1 MNLLD
6 PEEGLPRRTRHIA
19 NTHLDVP
26 LRPGF
31 LEEGAEYL
39 LGLRPTFPRKR
50 EKSSLDSLQPYIIKN
65 KPLITDYSY
74 LFPILWREVQNLQP
88 TTSCQRLFMKVLSV
102 AWGLLISQILSLA
115 SFASNLTP
123 PEKKE
128 LKHHGHLSRLYYL
141 RYVLEGGVRWSGELD
156 HNPSAFYS
164 EDWKQT
170 SEEVAIWNSQ
180 KRVHVY
186 ASRDFFLIATARDQF
201 LITRDMFLCLSD
213 TLSSRFLCLL
223 AADLTDCIPSP
234 SIPEYSLVYRTF
246 DWGDDILA
254 RFGNE
259 GYRLIGMWEPLCL
272 GVMQKMTPDDLTDNF
287 QFWLEMSHDFLT
299 ALPGQDITRHLA
311 QVSSLLEET
320 FQQSPS
326 HLAQLYGLY
335 RLWGHPV
342 VNSQKGIS
350 KLKVVACSP
359 KAIDFNRAMQVACKA
374 KEIFALRFRKTH
386 RHWPKMDISELT
398 EGSHLKK
405 CIDNNWPVTI
415 RHPDYSLLDWHYVRF
430 EQSFEISEKVD
441 LTAFISD
448 KALSLTRPELKE
460 AVESLRCIGFA
471 WKRSVLYQ
479 WLSTE
484 FEGPK
489 EFLERIGKN
498 GFPEGENV
506 VGVCPKERELK
517 IEPRLFG
524 LLTLSKRM
532 YVVLTEALLAEHLL
546 PYYEEITMM
555 DDYLTLLKKIHRQT
569 SDPEHTANRKNLFT
583 VLDFEKWNSNM
594 RKEETEELFTMFDQL
609 FGLTNVFTRS
619 HEMFETSYL
628 YLADG
633 SYLPHFYSSS
643 ELREDASCWTEHLG
657 GIEGL
662 RQKGWTIF
670 TVALI
675 RLIAD
680 QHDIEISL
688 MGQGDNQVLKCSF
701 PATMTNEEIKMKHQ
715 KFLDHLFSEFG
726 LVGPPLK
733 KSETWT
739 TSNLFIYGKFPVLK
753 GVPLPMSLKRV
764 CRMFRLS
771 NEGFP
776 TLESSLASIF
786 TNVIAATLSDHHGAI
801 PYFCGVLEAA
811 SALILGSSHSMIGG
825 NPLINEVQTSHLKVV
840 IPDGEGGQLSAVHE
854 MSRAQRKSVLN
865 WSEDLLTAM
874 LIFPR
879 SWGGFSIQMFGD
891 LASKGFPDPATLG
904 CSLLKKLL
912 PHVSRGVRKMIKN
925 MLSPRLNPALSPLML
940 CKDPV
945 SLNLFHPSSP
955 SEVIRGLVSN
965 MLYQAEWI
973 KNAQIRSFLNMAFS
987 KQDQLADY
995 LFQMRPLNP
1004 RVAHEVL
1011 EGTIYGRANK
1021 ILTQLNKTNTMVRM
1035 AKHTKGQLM
1044 TDRLRRAEANYF
1056 KSVLISLWTCGE
1068 DVWRESTCSSQW
1080 TQHLRDKGWKTKI
1093 TGVTVASP
1101 FEAFTCHATQ
1111 KVDCLTAGH
1120 PNPDSGYIICRF
1132 SDRAHMVD
1140 ARLAKDL
1147 GGIIPYLGGRTNEKV
1162 QSRGKTEAMTSN
1174 PLLKIPLK
1182 LQTLVGWGVEEDS
1195 TFHRLLKRLVEAVSD
1210 WDPSVFIPEFSDIS
1224 GSLEHRFAD
1233 SSTTHGGTISILYT
1247 RPSYIYLSTDTL
1259 IKYCRGSTNAN
1270 LHFQALFSSIIY
1282 FQSLMLDLANP
1293 LPSSLFHYHEECLQ
1307 CISPIFEF
1315 FLQLPPPPVPLS
1327 DLVPSDKENP
1337 FCWVSGP
1344 PKLRTSRGSQYPS
1357 IDPNALG
1364 EERLRRLFSYKAGG
1378 EAFRQIRL
1386 WAREIGDENPIARYQ
1401 TSFALPWMYKCDP
1414 ILLLESIAV
1423 HMTSMIL
1430 RDKRDLLRDTSSRR
1444 TLEAVLE
1451 GINAWPASAFSSLAP
1466 MMSRSSLV
1474 RHMVGPPYFVSPPVA
1489 TPPSLKECCAAIK
1502 QAVVDILVQITFH
1515 NYNPPGFSYISR
1527 VGDPSDPDCHPTSL
1541 KIAEDFLLSWRTWNK
1556 ENAASLKIWSQALV
1570 VSMKSQDLGVLES
1583 PQDMMVQALGAIPS
1597 YVTREEK
1604 SSFLQKFSH
1613 LNPILREGVDLLS
1626 KRLSEFSASQDLAMP
1641 ILTTTELSYETS
1653 VLALLSD
1660 HYLLETDSEL
1670 LEDPV
1675 GPVYEVTPG
1684 DDWSLIYKPGGGATI
1699 GPYKILSLMMALR
1712 SLTFSVIASFGD
1724 GAGGFLST
1732 LGRIY
1737 PNAKLFYNSLI
1748 TPQQSLPQSLPDFVP
1763 VALLPYPDLVERLI
1777 RLKMTLEL
1785 PSDVLLKD
1793 YPMSLRLNV
1802 DHSFDLITC
1811 DAELGYENPRKRG
1824 LLLANQMLMIAH
1836 LMNCSTLIFKTF
1848 SWDFELLDRQ
1858 ISILL
1863 QRFRLISVVRSKFS
1877 NQHNTELYLVCRSA
1891 RLGAEPRDLYD
1902 QLALGRCILRLNS
1915 EGRSQLSQVS
1925 EYQSI
1930 WSSRFPTETS
1940 YLAYTEALQTD
1951 WTRFSKES
1959 LLNKFVGYRRHFST
1973 YHEVYFPETIMYH
1986 LLRTF
1991 NPVKGQQYKSR
2002 DRTRRNILTQG
2013 ALSWAWI
2020 SLSSWFFYGAA
2031 LYRWENPLQH
2041 IRKSSLLVFRNHRG
2055 NTVLMVSWAHEE
2067 LLNKLLQAGKILSYY
2082 PSKDF
2087 LYGPSLK
2094 KALKVGAVLFER
2106 RERTLFPLDW
2116 GLPSVTFRPEPK
2128 GVKTVFRSIWYPEH
2142 LPVLQAI
2149 DHLGIPFSSSSQE
2162 DLGPSLRALGASL
2175 DEEDDLAE
2183 ERRRLDTNPD
2193 EIDVLA
2199 AIAPL

>member
-31 LEEGAEYL
+31 LEEGADYL

-50 EKSSLDSLQPYIIKN
+50 EKGSLDSLSPYVLKT

-74 LFPILWREVQNLQP
+74 LFPIFWREVQFLQP

-115 SFASNLTP
+115 SFASNLDP
-123 PEKKE
+123 PERKD
-128 LKHHGHLSRLYYL
+128 LRHHGHLARLYYL
-141 RYVLEGGVRWSGELD
+141 RYVMEGGIRWSGELD

-170 SEEVAIWNSQ
+170 SQEVAIWNNQ
-180 KRVHVY
+180 KRIHVY
-186 ASRDFFLIATARDQF
+186 ASRDFFLVATARDQF

-213 TLSSRFLCLL
+213 TISSRFLCLL
-223 AADLTDCIPSP
+223 AADLTDCIPTP
-234 SIPEYSLVYRTF
+234 SIPEYSLISKAF

-272 GVMQKMTPDDLTDNF
+272 GVMQKMTPDELTDNL

-299 ALPGQDITRHLA
+299 ALPGQDISQHLA
-311 QVSSLLEET
+311 QVSCLLEET
-320 FQQSPS
+320 FLKSPS

-350 KLKVVACSP
+350 KLKTVACTP

-386 RHWPKMDISELT
+386 RHWPKMDVSKLT
-398 EGSHLKK
+398 EGSHLRK
-405 CIDNNWPVTI
+405 CVENNWPVTI
-415 RHPDYSLLDWHYVRF
+415 RHPDYSLLDWHYVKL
-430 EQSFEISEKVD
+430 EQNFEISEKVD

-489 EFLERIGKN
+489 EFLNRIGTQ
-498 GFPEGENV
+498 GFPEEENV

-517 IEPRLFG
+517 LEPRLFG

-609 FGLTNVFTRS
+609 FGLENVFTRS

-633 SYLPHFYSSS
+633 SYLPHFYTST
-643 ELREDASCWTEHLG
+643 ELREDASCWTEHYG

-701 PATMTNEEIKMKHQ
+701 PASMTNQEIKERHQ

-733 KSETWT
+733 RSETWT
-739 TSNLFIYGKFPVLK
+739 TSNLFIYGKFPVLQ

-786 TNVIAATLSDHHGAI
+786 TNVIAATLSDHNGVI

-811 SALILGSSHSMIGG
+811 SALVLGSSHSMIGG
-825 NPLINEVQTSHLKVV
+825 TPLIQEVHTSHLKVV
-840 IPDGEGGQLSAVHE
+840 IPDGEGGQLSAIHE
-854 MSRAQRKSVLN
+854 MSKAQRKSVLD

-879 SWGGFSIQMFGD
+879 SWGGFSIQLFGD

-912 PHVSRGVRKMIKN
+912 PHVSIGVRRMIKN

-965 MLYQAEWI
+965 MLYQADWI

-1056 KSVLISLWTCGE
+1056 KSVLISLWTKGE
-1068 DVWRESTCSSQW
+1068 DVWTQETCSSKW

-1101 FEAFTCHATQ
+1101 FEAFSCHATQ
-1111 KVDCLTAGH
+1111 RVDCDTAGH
-1120 PNPDSGYIICRF
+1120 PNSDSGYVVCRF
-1132 SDRAHMVD
+1132 ADRAHMVD
-1140 ARLAKDL
+1140 AKEAKTL

-1162 QSRGKTEAMTSN
+1162 QSRGKTEAQTSS
-1174 PLLKIPLK
+1174 PLLRIPLK

-1210 WDPSVFIPEFSDIS
+1210 WDPSLFIPEFSDIS

-1247 RPSYIYLSTDTL
+1247 RPSYMYLSTDTL
-1259 IKYCRGSTNAN
+1259 VKYCRGSANVN

-1282 FQSLMLDLANP
+1282 FQSLMLDLSHP
-1293 LPSSLFHYHEECLQ
+1293 LPPSLFHYHEECLA
-1307 CISPIFEF
+1307 CISPIFER
-1315 FLQLPPPPVPLS
+1315 FLQLPPPPAPLS
-1327 DLVPSDKENP
+1327 DLVPSDKDNP

-1344 PKLRTSRGSQYPS
+1344 PKLKTSKSSHYPS

-1386 WAREIGDENPIARYQ
+1386 WAREVGDENPIAKYQ

-1430 RDKRDLLRDTSSRR
+1430 RDKRDLLKETSARR

-1451 GINAWPASAFSSLAP
+1451 GVNSWPAGAFSSLAP
-1466 MMSRSSLV
+1466 MMSRSSLI
-1474 RHMVGPPYFVSPPVA
+1474 RHMVGPPYFISPPVA
-1489 TPPSLKECCAAIK
+1489 TPPSLRECCAALK

-1541 KIAEDFLLSWRTWNK
+1541 KIAEDFLQSWRTWTK
-1556 ENAASLKIWSQALV
+1556 ENAASLGIWSQTLV
-1570 VSMKSQDLGVLES
+1570 VSMKNQDLGVIEG
-1583 PQDMMVQALGAIPS
+1583 PKDMMVKALTIISPH
-1597 YVTREEK
+1597 VTREEK
-1604 SSFLQKFSH
+1604 SAFLVKFSH
-1613 LNPILREGVDLLS
+1613 LTPILREGVDLLA
-1626 KRLSEFSASQDLAMP
+1626 KRLSEFSASHDLSTP
-1641 ILTTTELSYETS
+1641 SLPTENLDQEFTILAVLTETN
-1653 VLALLSD
+1653 
-1660 HYLLETDSEL
+1660 LLETEPKILADH
-1670 LEDPV
+1670 V
-1675 GPVYEVTPG
+1675 GPVQEVLPG

-1699 GPYKILSLMMALR
+1699 GPYKILSLMMLLKT
-1712 SLTFSVIASFGD
+1712 SSFSVIASFGD
-1724 GAGGFLST
+1724 GVGGFLST
-1732 LGRIY
+1732 LGRLF
-1737 PNAKLFYNSLI
+1737 PNAQLFYNSLI

-1763 VALLPYPDLVERLI
+1763 VALVPYPDLLSRLI

-1785 PSDVLLKD
+1785 PSDVLLED
-1793 YPMSLRLNV
+1793 YPSSLRMNI

-1811 DAELGYENPRKRG
+1811 DAELGYENPRQRG
-1824 LLLANQMLMIAH
+1824 LLLAHQMLTISH

-1848 SWDFELLDRQ
+1848 SWDIDLLERQ
-1858 ISILL
+1858 IAIFL
-1863 QRFRLISVVRSKFS
+1863 QRFRMVWVVRSKFS
-1877 NQHNTELYLVCRSA
+1877 NQHNTEVYLICRFSRPGASPRNLYH
-1891 RLGAEPRDLYD
+1891 
-1902 QLALGRCILRLNS
+1902 QLSVGCCILRLNS
-1915 EGRSQLSQVS
+1915 QGHSEMRSILSS
-1925 EYQSI
+1925 QSC
-1930 WSSRFPTETS
+1930 WSASFPKENS
-1940 YLAYTEALQTD
+1940 YRSYTEALQTD

-1973 YHEVYFPETIMYH
+1973 YYEVHFPETIMYH

-2002 DRTRRNILTQG
+2002 DRTRRNLLTQG

-2020 SLSSWFFYGAA
+2020 SLASWFFYGAA
-2031 LYRWENPLQH
+2031 LHRWGNPLQH
-2041 IRKSSLLVFRNHRG
+2041 IRKASLLAFRNHRG
-2055 NTVLMVSWAHEE
+2055 NTVLMISWACTD
-2067 LLNKLLQAGKILSYY
+2067 LLDKLVQNGAILAYY
-2082 PSKDF
+2082 RSKEF
-2087 LYGPSLK
+2087 LFGPSLK
-2094 KALKVGAVLFER
+2094 KALKVGAVLFEKK
-2106 RERTLFPLDW
+2106 ERTLAPLNWD
-2116 GLPSVTFRPEPK
+2116 LPAVLFRPEPK
-2128 GVKTVFRSIWYPEH
+2128 GSKTVFRSIWYPEH
-2142 LPVLQAI
+2142 SSTLQAI
-2149 DHLGIPFSSSSQE
+2149 DHLGVPFSS
-2162 DLGPSLRALGASL
+2162 PSADDISCQLRSLEAPL
-2175 DEEDDLAE
+2175 DEDDDALE
-2183 ERRRLDTNPD
+2183 EARITARRIPEVTISF
-2193 EIDVLA
+2193 E
-2199 AIAPL
+2199 